1 MTSALLAEL
10 DARGL
15 VHQSTDREA
24 LAARLDEGPI
34 TLYAGFDPTADSLHL
49 GHLVPLL
56 LLRRFQ
62 LAGHR
67 PLALAGGATGMVGD
81 PGGRSDERN
90 LLDEDTLRANTAA
103 IKVQLE
109 RFLDFTPGA
118 SAARLVDNLD
128 WTAPMGV
135 IEFLRD
141 VGKHMTVQQML
152 ARDAVAS
159 RLQSEHGI
167 SYTEFSYMLLQANDY
182 YVLHRDLGCEL
193 QVAGSDQWGNIVS
206 GVDLIRRRSGALVH
220 ALVSPLITRSDGQK
234 FGKSVDGALW
244 LDPARTRPFQLYQY
258 LVQVDDADVGS
269 LLLRLTLLGVGEIS
283 ALVDEHRAHPHLR
296 GAQRRLADEV
306 VSLVHGPA
314 SAAAASAA
322 TDILF
327 GGDPLAA
334 TGEALETLAAEL
346 PVAEVTIERGA
357 EIEVADLLVAAG
369 LARSK
374 GDVRRG
380 PEGYAANGMTVAARS
395 TIGTRDV
402 LCGRWVLLRRGKR
415 AYALARI
422 DSGMTDPT

>member
-1 MTSALLAEL
+1 MTSALLDEL

-15 VHQSTDREA
+15 VHQSTDRDA
-24 LAARLDEGPI
+24 LAARLDAGPT

-56 LLRRFQ
+56 MLRRFQ

-81 PGGRSDERN
+81 PGGRSSERN

-103 IKVQLE
+103 IKTQLE
-109 RFLDFTPGA
+109 RFLDFTPGP

-128 WTAPMGV
+128 WTAPMTA

-182 YVLHRDLGCEL
+182 YVLHRDLGCDL
-193 QVAGSDQWGNIVS
+193 QIAGSDQWGNIVS
-206 GVDLIRRRSGALVH
+206 GVDLIRRRAGDTVH
-220 ALVSPLITRSDGQK
+220 ALVAPLITRSDGQK

-244 LDPARTRPFQLYQY
+244 LDATRTRPFQLYQY
-258 LVQVDDADVGS
+258 LVQVDDADVES
-269 LLLRLTLLGVGEIS
+269 LLLRLTLLD
-283 ALVDEHRAHPHLR
+283 VDEIRTLASAHRERPHLR
-296 GAQRRLADEV
+296 AAQRRLADEV
-306 VSLVHGPA
+306 VSLVHGAEP
-314 SAAAASAA
+314 AAAASAA
-322 TDILF
+322 TDLLF
-327 GGDPLAA
+327 GADPLRADAA
-334 TGEALETLAAEL
+334 TFETLAEEL
-346 PVAEVTIERGA
+346 AVASASFDPAGESD
-357 EIEVADLLVAAG
+357 VADLLVAAG

-374 GDVRRG
+374 GEVRRG
-380 PEGYAANGMTVAARS
+380 PEGYSANGLTVAERS
-395 TIGTRDV
+395 TIAPGD
-402 LCGRWVLLRRGKR
+402 LLGGRWVLLRRGKR
-415 AYALARI
+415 AFALA
-422 DSGMTDPT
+422 DFGPGGPVWT

>member
-1 MTSALLAEL
+1 MTRALLAEL

-15 VHQSTDREA
+15 VHQSTDRHA
-24 LAARLDEGPI
+24 LGSRLDEGPT

-109 RFLDFTPGA
+109 HFLDFEPGPA
-118 SAARLVDNLD
+118 AARLVDNLD
-128 WTAPMGV
+128 WTASMSA

-159 RLQSEHGI
+159 RLSSEHGM

-193 QVAGSDQWGNIVS
+193 QVAGSDQWGNIIS
-206 GVDLIRRRSGALVH
+206 GVDLIRRRSGASVH
-220 ALVSPLITRSDGQK
+220 ALVAPLITRSDGQK
-234 FGKSVDGALW
+234 FGKSVGGALW
-244 LDPARTRPFQLYQY
+244 LDPSRTRPFQLYQY
-258 LVQVDDADVGS
+258 LVQVDDVDVES

-283 ALVDEHRAHPHLR
+283 ALAATHRDRPHLR
-296 GAQRRLADEV
+296 AAQRRLADEV
-306 VSLVHGPA
+306 VALVHGRSP
-314 SAAAASAA
+314 AAAASAA
-322 TDILF
+322 TDLLF
-327 GGDPLAA
+327 GGDPLLAGPDTFDTLA
-334 TGEALETLAAEL
+334 GELEVASASFGDLGEA
-346 PVAEVTIERGA
+346 EVS
-357 EIEVADLLVAAG
+357 DLLVAAG

-374 GDVRRG
+374 GEVRRG
-380 PEGYAANGMTVAARS
+380 PEGYSANGVSVGERPTLDPGAL
-395 TIGTRDV
+395 

-415 AYALARI
+415 AFALADFGEAGAGRK
-422 DSGMTDPT
+422 

>member
-15 VHQSTDREA
+15 VHQSTDRGA

-90 LLDEDTLRANTAA
+90 LLDEETLRSNTAA

-109 RFLDFTPGA
+109 RFLDFTPGP

-128 WTAPMGV
+128 WTAPMSA

-206 GVDLIRRRSGALVH
+206 GVDLIRRRSGAVVH

-234 FGKSVDGALW
+234 FGKSVGGALW
-244 LDPARTRPFQLYQY
+244 LDAGRTRPFQLYQY
-258 LVQVDDADVGS
+258 LVQVDDADVES
-269 LLLRLTLLGVGEIS
+269 LLLRLTLVGVEEI
-283 ALVDEHRAHPHLR
+283 AAVAADHRERPNLR

-306 VSLVHGPA
+306 VSLVHGRA

-334 TGEALETLAAEL
+334 SPETMDTLAAEL
-346 PVAEVTIERGA
+346 PVADAAFEAGA
-357 EIEVADLLVAAG
+357 EIEVADLLVASG

-374 GDVRRG
+374 GEVRRG
-380 PEGYAANGMTVAARS
+380 PDGYSANGVTVASRP
-395 TIGTRDV
+395 TLGPGDL
-402 LCGRWVLLRRGKR
+402 LCARWVLLRRGKR

-422 DSGMTDPT
+422 RQAPGKPT